1 MNELVVLEMNT
12 REKLSRSLSKI
23 EIALADWDQSEEKPK
38 KFMKKIAYLK
48 KSHALFSNW
57 MKKSLKGKKDS
68 TSSRLRLQ
76 EFTEIC
82 RELNP
87 RVE

>member
-1 MNELVVLEMNT
+1 MNELVVLEMHT
-12 REKLSRSLSKI
+12 REKLSKSLSKI
-23 EIALADWDQSEEKPK
+23 EIALADWDQSETKPK
-38 KFMKKIAYLK
+38 KFLKKITYLK
-48 KSHALFSNW
+48 KSHRLFSSW

-68 TSSRLRLQ
+68 TSSRLRLK

-87 RVE
+87 KVE